1 VGGPADLDYVDTI
14 INSGCGT
21 TRVRGGTFSVFSY
34 GLEVAHNP
42 GIDASGQLY
51 DPIVGPG
58 GALAPNGNDDDD
70 VYARLVRKLFDDL
83 GVFQKQIACGSNVDV
98 PGSLP
103 LPSCGG
109 LNGSYDNTLD
119 KLGKCLLATQQPK
132 TSALDQNCQAFE
144 IQFGSY
150 QAQVEAL
157 LARPDFDPANRIG
170 ELKARLTTIWLLYQ
184 ERFLPSVPR
193 GGYTP

>member
-1 VGGPADLDYVDTI
+1 
-14 INSGCGT
+14 
-21 TRVRGGTFSVFSY
+21 
-34 GLEVAHNP
+34 
-42 GIDASGQLY
+42 
-51 DPIVGPG
+51 VGPG
-58 GALAPNGNDDDD
+58 GVLAPNGNDDDD

-83 GVFQKQIACGSNVDV
+83 GVFQKQIACGTNVDA

-103 LPSCGG
+103 LPSCDG

-150 QAQVEAL
+150 QMQVEAL
-157 LARPDFDPANRIG
+157 HARPDFDPANRIG

-184 ERFLPSVPR
+184 ERFLPSVPL